1 MGLHSTQSTLYT
13 ESVQKDPDTLAGY
26 VSVPVSAANYYT
38 NVYQLLGNGSAY
50 MWFISANIPHVEAAL
65 RFFNCMADPDIVRVM
80 TLGETV

>member
-38 NVYQLLGNGSAY
+38 NVYQLLGNGSGC

-65 RFFNCMADPDIVRVM
+65 RFLTAWPIPISC
-80 TLGETV
+80 G